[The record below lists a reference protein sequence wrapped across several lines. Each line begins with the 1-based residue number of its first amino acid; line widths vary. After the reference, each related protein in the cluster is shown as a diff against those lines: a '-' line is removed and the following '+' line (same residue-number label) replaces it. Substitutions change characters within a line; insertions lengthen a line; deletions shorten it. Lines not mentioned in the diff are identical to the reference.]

1 MLANVE
7 GVPDELFEIADLL
20 VTFDREVV
28 QDATFARVERHPEEL
43 LLDELNLRDW
53 QRDIHVGLEGDRD
66 AVAIRTPHGRLV
78 QPMHQINDD

>member
-7 GVPDELFEIADLL
+7 GVPNELFEIADLL

-28 QDATFARVERHPEEL
+28 QDAAFARVERHPEEL

-53 QRDIHVGLEGDRD
+53 QRDIHVGLKGDRD